1 MKTVDFLVEN
11 VVRFGGNSG
20 DYNEQPIYVLTN
32 NRALT
37 GNDFIALYRIRSSFN
52 EAESGSLGLTI
63 GTTGTMTSVTGAKG
77 LYPESITADTN
88 TSTANGNQYTISTV
102 MNKGNRLD
110 VIVNDADLPAGDLS
124 LTGLQSLNDLNYIGT
139 GIRPVPD
146 TLATDGSTGKA
157 QVLLYTYNREE
168 LSSSLTSIVD
178 RSGNEL
184 LGEIKGTA
192 SGDATSGTVTGWS
205 YGASDGGFRFD
216 GASWVE
222 SASSSLFNASGQA
235 NGYSVMTHAKFA
247 ATSNSSL
254 LTIGGS
260 ATEVL
265 AIKEKDGVIELTMG
279 AQTLTA
285 GPVDLGKWFH
295 VGVVV
300 ESTSASTS
308 GATIYLNGFSASF
321 SAAMNFFPVVNSDT
335 RLIIGKDIG
344 LVASGL
350 TGSISNT
357 RIFNR
362 TLSAQE
368 VALNYFAT
376 IPSYIIADSLKIG

>member
-1 MKTVDFLVEN
+1 
-11 VVRFGGNSG
+11 
-20 DYNEQPIYVLTN
+20 
-32 NRALT
+32 
-37 GNDFIALYRIRSSFN
+37 
-52 EAESGSLGLTI
+52 
-63 GTTGTMTSVTGAKG
+63 
-77 LYPESITADTN
+77 
-88 TSTANGNQYTISTV
+88 
-102 MNKGNRLD
+102 
-110 VIVNDADLPAGDLS
+110 
-124 LTGLQSLNDLNYIGT
+124 
-139 GIRPVPD
+139 
-146 TLATDGSTGKA
+146 
-157 QVLLYTYNREE
+157 
-168 LSSSLTSIVD
+168 
-178 RSGNEL
+178 
-184 LGEIKGTA
+184 
-192 SGDATSGTVTGWS
+192 
-205 YGASDGGFRFD
+205 
-216 GASWVE
+216 
-222 SASSSLFNASGQA
+222 
-235 NGYSVMTHAKFA
+235 MTHAKFA